1 MRSVAE
7 NTIDSIKY
15 ADGTTCFRV
24 DGDVVLTLTTQMKQQ
39 ETESIEGL
47 IEVICGMFPDC
58 ECDEE
63 KEYKAGYLQGYQD
76 KSDDLAPVA

>member
-1 MRSVAE
+1 MAE

-47 IEVICGMFPDC
+47 IEVICGMFGC

-63 KEYKAGYLQGYQD
+63 KEFKAGYDKGYKD
-76 KSDDLAPVA
+76 KSDEPLAPVA